1 MANMNE
7 LSLKTLTPENNFA
20 SVAELCLSLTC
31 ALFLLTCVSS
41 RIQYIFQAFS
51 CVIYIYQHELVEMF

>member
-20 SVAELCLSLTC
+20 SVAELCLSLHMC
-31 ALFLLTCVSS
+31 SLSFDL
-41 RIQYIFQAFS
+41 RIVKNTVHIS
-51 CVIYIYQHELVEMF
+51 GV